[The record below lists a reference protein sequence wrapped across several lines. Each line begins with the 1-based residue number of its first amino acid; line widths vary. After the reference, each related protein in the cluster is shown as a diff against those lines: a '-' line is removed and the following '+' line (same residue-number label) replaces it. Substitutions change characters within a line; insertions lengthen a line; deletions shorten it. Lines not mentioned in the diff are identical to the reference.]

1 MPSASFVFQLT
12 EQTYHQVS
20 LQHFKRQRHIL
31 ISMSATP
38 ARSSLADAIL
48 QQFLMEADAPVKP
61 THVPA
66 QILPFDRVGKGR
78 ALRVISPV
86 QLHLISPF
94 TLTYW
99 VSSLSELISS

>member
-1 MPSASFVFQLT
+1 MLGKVIRLKPA
-12 EQTYHQVS
+12 
-20 LQHFKRQRHIL
+20 RQKEP
-31 ISMSATP
+31 ATP

-61 THVPA
+61 TLVPA
-66 QILPFDRVGKGR
+66 QILPFDHVGKGR

-94 TLTYW
+94 TLAYW
-99 VSSLSELISS
+99 MGALSEPFRS